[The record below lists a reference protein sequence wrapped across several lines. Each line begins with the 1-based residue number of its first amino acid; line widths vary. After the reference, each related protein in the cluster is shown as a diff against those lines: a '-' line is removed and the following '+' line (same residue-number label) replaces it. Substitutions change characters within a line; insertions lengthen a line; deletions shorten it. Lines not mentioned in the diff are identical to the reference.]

1 MNCLGIRNLNNR
13 LKNNSILMIKSLTKN
28 KLKKIRNEN
37 LTYHPKNLRQVRIS
51 KIFLKV
57 MNRKEKSALAILN
70 RIMKQFSPKIEIK
83 FWCNE

>member
-1 MNCLGIRNLNNR
+1 
-13 LKNNSILMIKSLTKN
+13 MIKSLTKN